1 MPLSE
6 VRTTVR
12 EGKRSCESAISA
24 VDIGCL
30 CKRGWKN
37 EKKKLVAGWERKGGE
52 EVLVEL

>member
-30 CKRGWKN
+30 CKRGWRN
-37 EKKKLVAGWERKGGE
+37 EKKTGSGVGEEGGE